1 MLVASRVTIKVR
13 QTVEL
18 LADEKGVKTI
28 DEMVARTVV
37 SMASAMVVQKAT
49 KIAEKMEYLKVVVQ
63 ADSEFESSCSDF
75 KSAID

>member
-49 KIAEKMEYLKVVVQ
+49 KMAEKME
-63 ADSEFESSCSDF
+63 
-75 KSAID
+75 